1 VCVCVR
7 LPVCLSVCLSVCW
20 SVGVLVCWV
29 AGVPY
34 SRPIDVW
41 SIGCILYELVSG
53 RLLFDTHEDQEH
65 LKMMERILGEF
76 PSSLRRDASSHFT
89 KDGQLLWNTAKAST
103 ESQERV
109 SLSLPLEVGICF
121 GLQSCVSA

>member
-1 VCVCVR
+1 
-7 LPVCLSVCLSVCW
+7 LLSDCPDW
-20 SVGVLVCWV
+20 A

-41 SIGCILYELVSG
+41 SIGCILFELVSG

-65 LKMMERILGEF
+65 LKMIERILGEF
-76 PSSLRRDASSHFT
+76 PSSLRRESASHFT
-89 KDGQLLWNTAKAST
+89 KDGQLLWSTAKAST

-109 SLSLPLEVGICF
+109 SLSLPLEVNISSC
-121 GLQSCVSA
+121 LQRVSA